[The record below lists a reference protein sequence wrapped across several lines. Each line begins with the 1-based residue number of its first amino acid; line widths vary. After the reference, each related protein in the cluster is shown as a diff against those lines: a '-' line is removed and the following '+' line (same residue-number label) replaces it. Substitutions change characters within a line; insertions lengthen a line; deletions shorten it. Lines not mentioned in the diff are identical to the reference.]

1 MKKHL
6 RNAAY
11 GALDYAAHP
20 LGMLLVAPIILKRL
34 GVAEYGI
41 WTIATAVISVGGIVA
56 SGFSDA
62 NIQRIAS
69 LRSVDETQTMKHTVR
84 SIFAINLAAGV
95 LLATC
100 AWFAASYAV
109 PRIVVAQP
117 GLAHEC
123 LGALRIAAVMIL
135 VRAIES
141 VAVST
146 QRGFE
151 AYRESVRI
159 STVVRILTLIAAAA
173 LAVYGQ
179 RCVSILVATGVF
191 LIVGTVLQFLQM
203 SRFLKEA
210 VVLPAFDRREGG
222 WLLRKGV
229 FSWIQAL
236 GSVVLGQL
244 DRLLLG
250 VSVGAVAVAPY
261 ALCVQFAQPLSGFTA
276 STLQFLFPYL
286 SGRFGQA
293 ETADVRRTVFKAFL
307 CNLLIV
313 AVEAVVLLAV
323 GQHLIRAWAGPAI
336 ARAAAPI
343 FPIIVLGAAIM
354 GLSVTANYALLAFG
368 MFRAVTAISLSSRTA
383 TLLLMV
389 YLLHHGGLKDMAI
402 SRLTYGVLT
411 LLLYVP
417 LMQKLEVAGPVS
429 MIRSK
434 LFARS
439 ELAEE
444 QRP

>member
-1 MKKHL
+1 MRKHL
-6 RNAAY
+6 SNAAY

-20 LGMLLVAPIILKRL
+20 LVMLLVAPIILNRL

-69 LRSVDETQTMKHTVR
+69 LRSANETQTMKLTTG
-84 SIFAINLAAGV
+84 SIFAINLTAGIFLAA
-95 LLATC
+95 C
-100 AWFAASYAV
+100 AWIGAPYAV

-117 GLAHEC
+117 ALAHEC
-123 LGALRIAAVMIL
+123 LAALRIAAVIVL
-135 VRAIES
+135 VRSIES

-159 STVVRILTLIAAAA
+159 STAVRILTLVAAAVLA
-173 LAVYGQ
+173 LCGQ

-191 LIVGTVLQFLQM
+191 LVAGTALQFLQLP
-203 SRFLKEA
+203 RFLREA
-210 VVLPAFDRREGG
+210 SVLPIFHREEGQR
-222 WLLRKGV
+222 LLRMGI

-250 VSVGAVAVAPY
+250 VSLGAVAVAPY

-293 ETADVRRTVFKAFL
+293 GTVDIRRIVFKAFL
-307 CNLLIV
+307 CNFMIV
-313 AVEAVVLLAV
+313 AVEAVAILAV
-323 GQHLIRAWAGPAI
+323 GPHLVRAWAGPVV

-343 FPIIVLGAAIM
+343 FPVIIVGAAIM

-368 MFRAVTAISLSSRTA
+368 MFRAVTAISLSSRVA

-389 YLLHHGGLKDMAI
+389 YLLHHGGLKEMAI
-402 SRLTYGVLT
+402 SRLSYGVLT

-417 LMQKLEVAGPVS
+417 LMQKLEVANPVS
-429 MIRSK
+429 MIRSR

-439 ELAEE
+439 DFAEE
-444 QRP
+444 RRP